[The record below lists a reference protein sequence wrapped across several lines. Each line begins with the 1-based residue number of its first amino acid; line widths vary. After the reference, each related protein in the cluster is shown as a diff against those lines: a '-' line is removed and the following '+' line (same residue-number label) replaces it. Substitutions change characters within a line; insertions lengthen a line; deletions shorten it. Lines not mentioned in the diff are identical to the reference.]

1 MTPQSTSKPKLIDN
15 FIASKQLELFKELK
29 EKCFSGEVVF
39 SDRRNITWHFH
50 LYLGR
55 IVYTTG
61 GEHPVR
67 RWRRNLAYYFPQ
79 IVANLKSELELLQ
92 TIATEKIIL
101 SWDYYLLS
109 LWIERQKIDR
119 EQANKMIRAV
129 AAEVLFDITHAKNVD
144 YYLIPQERASFKP
157 LAMVDC
163 EQQIIEAWKLWQQWE
178 ETKFAAYSPN
188 LAPLI
193 KQSQALQ
200 KKVNASESTYQ
211 ILTKLLKGKYTFR
224 DLAVQKQTS
233 LLLVARSLTPYY
245 RLGCIELVSIPDLP
259 NTLPTSATE
268 LAIPTV
274 LRTLTDSTN
283 ARLNSTNFSSLAL
296 RDNHQLKI
304 ACIDSNSMVCQI
316 MKKIITSASYLYIS
330 DSGSLNTSAVLQ
342 ESLPDIIFI
351 NIELAE
357 FSGYDLCSWLRETDV
372 FSHTPI
378 ILYSKTIGSGDWVKA
393 KRAGCSQLIDEY
405 LEAKLI
411 LNTIANYINTAS

>member
-200 KKVNASESTYQ
+200 KKLTLLSQ
-211 ILTKLLKGKYTFR
+211 LTK
-224 DLAVQKQTS
+224 S
-233 LLLVARSLTPYY
+233 
-245 RLGCIELVSIPDLP
+245 
-259 NTLPTSATE
+259 
-268 LAIPTV
+268 
-274 LRTLTDSTN
+274 
-283 ARLNSTNFSSLAL
+283 
-296 RDNHQLKI
+296 
-304 ACIDSNSMVCQI
+304 
-316 MKKIITSASYLYIS
+316 
-330 DSGSLNTSAVLQ
+330 
-342 ESLPDIIFI
+342 
-351 NIELAE
+351 
-357 FSGYDLCSWLRETDV
+357 
-372 FSHTPI
+372 
-378 ILYSKTIGSGDWVKA
+378 
-393 KRAGCSQLIDEY
+393 
-405 LEAKLI
+405 
-411 LNTIANYINTAS
+411 